1 VKPAAQAQYD
11 FAEHLSTHLQSDAR
25 VRAVWLEGSLGKGT
39 ATAYSDIDL
48 SVLVNDE
55 QMFRQDLPSIISS
68 ISPVLFYLPLDFG
81 AMSAMVLFE
90 NMQKLEVWLEGT
102 PPTITAGQSR
112 VLYDPEK
119 VLQSVLA
126 QTAKSDDLKLALEQC
141 LGNFWFGVSH
151 LLGIKSGEFIAATR
165 GLGNQV
171 DYFVTVK
178 ILEQH
183 KFRDT
188 GGGHYN
194 KYLEPEVQHELEAIL
209 ALPEITART
218 LLAASMR
225 LADLMRGHG
234 RKAASKLGASY
245 PEKLEQAVL
254 DKIHQ
259 EFGAAF

>member
-1 VKPAAQAQYD
+1 MMSSVQAQYD
-11 FAEHLSTHLQSDAR
+11 FAEYLSQHLQSDSR

-39 ATAYSDIDL
+39 ATTYSDIDL
-48 SVLVNDE
+48 SLLVSDE
-55 QMFRQDLPSIISS
+55 HAFRQDLPGIISS

-90 NMQKLEVWLEGT
+90 NMQKLEVWLESKAPKLVLGR
-102 PPTITAGQSR
+102 SR
-112 VLYDPEK
+112 VLYDPEN
-119 VLQSVLA
+119 VLQSV
-126 QTAKSDDLKLALEQC
+126 TAEVPKIADLRLALEQC

-194 KYLEPEVQHELEAIL
+194 NYLEPEILHELEAIL
-209 ALPEITART
+209 ALSEITARS
-218 LLAASMR
+218 LLAASLR
-225 LADLMRGHG
+225 LADLMHEHG
-234 RKAASKLGASY
+234 RKAALTLNATY
-245 PEKLEQAVL
+245 PEALEKAVL
-254 DKIHQ
+254 KKVHQ
-259 EFGAAF
+259 ELKDLL

>member
-1 VKPAAQAQYD
+1 MSSAQAQYD
-11 FAEHLSTHLQSDAR
+11 FAEHLSTHLQSDPR

-48 SVLVNDE
+48 SVLVSNE
-55 QMFRQDLPSIISS
+55 LTFRQDLPGIISS
-68 ISPVLFYLPLDFG
+68 ISPILFYLPLDYG

-102 PPTITAGQSR
+102 PLTITSGQSR

-119 VLQSVLA
+119 VLQNTPA
-126 QTAKSDDLKLALEQC
+126 QTAKLTDLQLALEQV

-194 KYLEPEVQHELEAIL
+194 NYLELEVQHELEAIL
-209 ALPEITART
+209 ALPEITAQT
-218 LLAASMR
+218 LLVASLR
-225 LADLMRGHG
+225 LADLMREHG
-234 RKAASKLGASY
+234 RKAAAKLNVTY
-245 PEKLEQAVL
+245 PEALEQAVL
-254 DKIHQ
+254 DKVHQ
-259 EFGAAF
+259 ELKDLL